1 MRLIPTL
8 LAVATLA
15 LGTAS
20 YAAGVA
26 DIHAKLGLNC
36 ESCHGPDKKGE
47 VTTAT
52 CTNCHAVDALVEK
65 TKNVKPTNPHVS
77 PHYGKDLDCTNCHM
91 GHAESENFCNQCHQ
105 FDYKVP

>member
-8 LAVATLA
+8 LAVLTLA
-15 LGTAS
+15 AGSAA

-26 DIHAKLGLNC
+26 DLHAKHGIAC

-52 CTNCHAVDALVEK
+52 CT
-65 TKNVKPTNPHVS
+65 S
-77 PHYGKDLDCTNCHM
+77 CHM
-91 GHAESENFCNQCHQ
+91 GHAESENFYNQCHQ